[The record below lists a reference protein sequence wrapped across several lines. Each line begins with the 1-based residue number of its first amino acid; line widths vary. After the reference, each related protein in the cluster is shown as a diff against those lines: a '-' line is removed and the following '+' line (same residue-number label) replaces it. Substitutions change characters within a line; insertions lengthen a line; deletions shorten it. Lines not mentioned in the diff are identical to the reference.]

1 MFGSPSFIEPGQ
13 LRNPTAL
20 LQRQQLSMPVTNPSP
35 RAAGMLLNRPVSP
48 GMVAPGTAVP
58 AAAPDTTALA
68 RRAAQAGVAR
78 LASPSTGVVP
88 PSTPTVPNAG
98 PAQLQGLQAMRRP
111 MGFGAAMK
119 QIPT

>member
-20 LQRQQLSMPVTNPSP
+20 LQRQQMAMPLTNPSP
-35 RAAGMLLNRPVSP
+35 RAAGLLLSRAVTP

-58 AAAPDTTALA
+58 AGAPDTTALA
-68 RRAAQAGVAR
+68 RQAAQAGIAR
-78 LASPSTGVVP
+78 LAPAATGIVP

-98 PAQLQGLQAMRRP
+98 PAKLQGLQAMRRP
-111 MGFGAAMK
+111 MGFGTAIK
-119 QIPT
+119 QIPA